1 MSVNTPQEGFIATG
15 KRKSRDEVLAHLL
28 PKIFGIICDRGGK
41 IDGFSS
47 SSAQLIGDVVLT
59 GRQLGPNRIVLSVY
73 SPVKSRTMKVFSAH
87 VTDTPAYGDPKFYRY
102 YGGSVGLLSWRRGE
116 WEQVIML
123 DVAAPRSLSEA
134 FVMGL
139 FRPATTLPSH

>member
-1 MSVNTPQEGFIATG
+1 MSVNTPQEGFSPTG

-28 PKIFGIICDRGGK
+28 PKISGIICDRGGK
-41 IDGFSS
+41 MDGFSG
-47 SSAQLIGDVVLT
+47 SSAQLIGDVVLI
-59 GRQLGPNRIVLSVY
+59 GSQLSPNRIVFSVY

-87 VTDTPAYGDPKFYRY
+87 VTNTPAYGDPKFYRY
-102 YGGSVGLLSWRRGE
+102 YEGSVGLLSWRRGE
-116 WEQVIML
+116 WEEVIML

-139 FRPATTLPSH
+139 FPMLPHYPSH

>member
-1 MSVNTPQEGFIATG
+1 VN
-15 KRKSRDEVLAHLL
+15 
-28 PKIFGIICDRGGK
+28 
-41 IDGFSS
+41 SS
-47 SSAQLIGDVVLT
+47 S
-59 GRQLGPNRIVLSVY
+59 LSTPGWQNMLSLLLVEYQDAGSVFSIRY

-87 VTDTPAYGDPKFYRY
+87 VMDTPAYGDPNFYRY

-116 WEQVIML
+116 WEEEIML

-139 FRPATTLPSH
+139 FRPATTLPIPLKGI